1 MQQFQKRMHNTLIT
15 IAGLALLAFSAFA
28 FADEDSSEKLSFKP
42 DVPHPTN
49 GTTEC
54 VQPEDEMKK
63 NHMNYILHQRDET
76 MHEGIRTK
84 QYSLKECINCHVPK
98 NSEARFGDDKHFCS
112 SCHNFTG
119 VSIDCFQCHMDRPMN
134 KAGAQKPLGKNP
146 HGAHISAPVS
156 TEIASTSANATSNEG
171 KKQ

>member
-28 FADEDSSEKLSFKP
+28 FADENSSEKPSFAPK
-42 DVPHPTN
+42 VPHPTN

-54 VQPEDEMKK
+54 VKPEDDMKK

-76 MHEGIRTK
+76 MHNGIRTETF
-84 QYSLKECINCHVPK
+84 SLKECINCHVPK
-98 NSEARFGDDKHFCS
+98 NSTARFGDDEHFCS

-119 VSIDCFQCHMDRPMN
+119 VSIDCFQCHMDRPMTKSPNGALLNPAKN
-134 KAGAQKPLGKNP
+134 KATV
-146 HGAHISAPVS
+146 SA
-156 TEIASTSANATSNEG
+156 EIANAFRKGASNE
-171 KKQ
+171 